1 MKSSLKSLL
10 LIVCMMLCTPMFSSC
25 EWDTSPEPEHPS
37 YITYTISASS
47 LEFVGPDQLQT
58 DIKNWIRENEEIYDL
73 EVYYKTGEASEFSK
87 TDAQAVKK
95 FEAFLPKFKAFI
107 EECKA
112 RLAANKY
119 GELTTPVKAKFAV
132 FASRT
137 QGQDGNLRYDEVN
150 LTHP

>member
-1 MKSSLKSLL
+1 
-10 LIVCMMLCTPMFSSC
+10 MMLSTPMFNSC

-37 YITYTISASS
+37 FITYTISAAIID
-47 LEFVGPDQLQT
+47 FVGPDQLQT
-58 DIKNWIRENEEIYDL
+58 DIKNWVRENEDIYDL
-73 EVYYKTGEASEFSK
+73 EVYYKTGEASEFAK

-95 FEAFLPKFKAFI
+95 YEAFLPKFKAFI
-107 EECKA
+107 KECEA

-119 GELTTPVKAKFAV
+119 GELAAPVKAKFSV

-150 LTHP
+150 LTNP